1 MVDAARIALAEKI
14 TFNGMVRIIAGE
26 HRGRRILGPRGA
38 QTTRPMTDRVK
49 ESLFNRLHAR
59 DVLRGNV
66 LDVFAGTGTL
76 GLESLSR
83 GAEHCT
89 FVDRDRSAIE
99 LLRRNLRD
107 LDLEARSTVCQVD
120 ALAAAWPA
128 LLRGHPIR
136 LVLCDPP
143 YRMTEEA
150 PEQRRIVT
158 MIESLASTIESE
170 GLLMLRTQR
179 QTAVGPVRGW
189 TGPDR
194 FPYGS
199 MLLSFFHGLASDC
212 PDPPETIF

>member
-1 MVDAARIALAEKI
+1 MVEVAGIALAERI

-49 ESLFNRLHAR
+49 ESLFNRLSAR
-59 DVLRGNV
+59 DVLRGHV
-66 LDVFAGTGTL
+66 LDLFAGTGTL

-83 GAEHCT
+83 GADHCT

-107 LDLEARSTVCQVD
+107 LDLEARATVCQVD

-128 LLRGHPIR
+128 LLRDRPLH

-150 PEQRRIVT
+150 AERRRVVT
-158 MIESLASTIESE
+158 MIETLASTIEAE

-179 QTAVGPVRGW
+179 QTVVGPVRGW
-189 TGPDR
+189 EGPDR
-194 FPYGS
+194 FLYGS
-199 MLLSFFHGLASDC
+199 MLLSFFHGLAGDC
-212 PDPPETIF
+212 PDPPGTIL